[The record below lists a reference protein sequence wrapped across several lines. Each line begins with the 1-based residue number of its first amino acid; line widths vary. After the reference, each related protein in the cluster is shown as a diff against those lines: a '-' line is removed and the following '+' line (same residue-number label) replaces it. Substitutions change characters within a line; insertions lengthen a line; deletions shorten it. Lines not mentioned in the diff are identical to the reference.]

1 MVLYLKRKENKFMK
15 KFFKIVGLG
24 LMMTIISIISY
35 ANKGTLDET
44 AARQSIIN
52 KAHSMIGIK
61 YCIGGSCNYNV
72 TTDCSHFIMRAVSGV
87 PQLKGVFGKGYA
99 DTASMRSNKYT
110 KKLGLNQLK
119 PGDLIVTSPKP
130 GGTYGHVMVFL
141 GKNPNGTVKI
151 IDASKGVGSVKVRDI
166 SFPPKYYYGTLSI
179 TDVIMANGYT
189 PVNPDGSIVLPPEGG
204 IMSEDGNC
212 VLSGGST
219 QAIASSCKVPTVDFI
234 KAKNPKLS
242 DADARAMAA
251 AFEKYSAQTGI
262 PLSVGLAMAMR
273 ESSFT
278 MAKPNK
284 YKATG
289 VLQVTYEAMKDVA
302 ATGSFMTGNKKKPS
316 EASAYTNANF
326 SRLYTDIDFSIGMGY
341 AEMKHWM
348 TRYKNYG
355 GNSQK
360 FGEGLGTMM
369 LKYNGGH
376 TSYNKYESRHY
387 VVDIEK
393 KLNSITN
400 ACNTGS
406 ISAADRQ
413 AINGSASKAEVAA
426 KFESSVNN
434 INKMQVS
441 GGGEMQCG
449 NMNMDRMS
457 FYDVVIDWDSYMDM
471 LRGAIETGLIGFLG
485 LLTPFMGVLS
495 ALMITYI
502 WLRGMYT
509 RTPWKDIMFECI
521 RYFLV
526 LGTVYFLLTNWISW
540 GFYAAQQLFLDDLP
554 RQLFPDLSL
563 VNNDS
568 GGFGLNLFWKNMMGI
583 PEYYLRIM
591 YSIKPDDFK
600 LWLAPNATVF
610 DKIKFGAKVVGA
622 LVSGDLLKWV
632 GEMFM
637 NLAKMLVLAW
647 CIVYAFW
654 VCVLFMINVFVAVVN
669 LMIMVALTSIFLVA
683 NLIPVARETWGMNPL
698 TTTLSAGLKL
708 LFVFMFLGVMMNL
721 IIKVN
726 PIGQQPTFSEVTLM
740 DLIRNIITLLFCM
753 KVTVLGLGGAV
764 DKML

>member
-1 MVLYLKRKENKFMK
+1 MK

-61 YCIGGSCNYNV
+61 YCIGEGCNYNV
-72 TTDCSHFIMRAVSGV
+72 TTDCSHFVMRAVSGV

-99 DTASMRSNKYT
+99 DTAAMRSNKYT

-119 PGDLIVTSPKP
+119 AGDLIVTSPRT
-130 GGTYGHVMVFL
+130 GGRYGHVMVFL
-141 GKNPNGTVKI
+141 GKNPNGTIKI

-166 SFPPKYYYGTLSI
+166 SFPPKNYYGTLSI

-189 PVNPDGSIVLPPEGG
+189 PVNPDGSIVIPPEGG

-262 PLSVGLAMAMR
+262 PLAVGLATAMR
-273 ESSFT
+273 ESSFS
-278 MAKPNK
+278 MIKD
-284 YKATG
+284 G
-289 VLQVTYEAMKDVA
+289 IMQVTREGMADPVVHGNFMSGGKKTPAEAARYVA
-302 ATGSFMTGNKKKPS
+302 QNHH
-316 EASAYTNANF
+316 
-326 SRLYTDIDFSIGMGY
+326 RLQTDIDFSVGWGY
-341 AEMKHWM
+341 AELYHWL
-348 TRYKNYG
+348 KNA
-355 GNSQK
+355 NSTNKKQ
-360 FGEGLGTMM
+360 FGEGIGTM
-369 LKYNGGH
+369 LAGYNGGWSIYKGGKVKPI
-376 TSYNKYESRHY
+376 TAHY
-387 VVDIEK
+387 LVDIER
-393 KLNSITN
+393 KLNAITN
-400 ACNTGS
+400 ACNTGT
-406 ISAADRQ
+406 ISAADKQ
-413 AINGSASKAEVAA
+413 AINGSANKTAA
-426 KFESSVNN
+426 LSQWQSAMTNL
-434 INKMQVS
+434 NKMQVS

-526 LGTVYFLLTNWISW
+526 LGTVYFLLTNWIAW

-568 GGFGLNLFWKNMMGI
+568 GGFGLNMFWKNMMGI

-600 LWLAPNATVF
+600 LWLAPNSTIF
-610 DKIKFGAKVVGA
+610 DKINLGIKVVGA
-622 LVSGDLLKWV
+622 LINGELLTWI

-637 NLAKMLVLAW
+637 NLVKMLVLAW

-726 PIGQQPTFSEVTLM
+726 PIGKQPTFSEVTLM